1 MKFFLCFDYDI
12 SRTVVIH
19 IQIGFASYLL
29 PRVLLIPL
37 CIIFEPYNSLV
48 WQYPT
53 FLIIASMIPRLH
65 KRKLVQTGDGQLGQS
80 YIVWK
85 WKW

>member
-12 SRTVVIH
+12 SRAVVTH
-19 IQIGFASYLL
+19 TQIGFASYLM

-37 CIIFEPYNSLV
+37 CIIFEPYHSLV

-53 FLIIASMIPRLH
+53 YLIIASMIPRLH
-65 KRKLVQTGDGQLGQS
+65 KRKLVKRGDRQLGQS
-80 YIVWK
+80 YIVRK